1 MKTLKHYNNESEVI
15 NDKTAVKDVRQYL
28 GDKTWKALQSVM
40 NYVDA
45 GDSITNFYGAMMIT
59 GIEGYPVEAL
69 KRTFLKNRLEDFEA
83 YDAEKVV
90 EAEAA

>member
-1 MKTLKHYNNESEVI
+1 MKTLKHYDSESETV
-15 NDKTAVKDVRQYL
+15 NDKAAVEDVRQYL
-28 GDKTWKALQSVM
+28 GSDHWQVLQSVM
-40 NYVDA
+40 RYVDA

-90 EAEAA
+90 EVKVA